1 MKKTRM
7 YERGAAHILAIVV
20 FVLLLGVVGF
30 VGYNA
35 WQKQSTN
42 AGSRPILG
50 ASYDANNPATYKYG
64 ANNLCRIYH
73 TLHMKLTVADKVK
86 PKYEILSNGKR
97 ILYVDTATQKA
108 GTRYFSSSRFEGSF
122 ETATVTYVAKTPTVR
137 TEKVKAKNGKIT
149 TVTKTIW
156 TDNTSTVAVRDL
168 PRCVPTSDV
177 SEFNFYGGGSDGI
190 TNVCMNNGEIVFRWM
205 SASKAPAS
213 TQPKLIA
220 AIDGKTVKTI
230 NVSNDKINTFY
241 YSRVPSKGGQFKL
254 SFTDNKNYK
263 GSKARVL
270 VNRAINTIKS
280 CL

>member
-50 ASYDANNPATYKYG
+50 ASYDASNPATYKYG
-64 ANNLCRIYH
+64 TSDLCRIYH
-73 TLHMKLTVADKVK
+73 TLHMKVAVADKFK
-86 PKYEILSNGKR
+86 PRYEIKSNNKR
-97 ILYVDTATQKA
+97 ILYVDTAKQKA
-108 GTRYFSSSRFEGSF
+108 GTRYFSSSRFDGSF
-122 ETATVTYVAKTPTVR
+122 ETATVKYVVKTPVIR
-137 TEKVKAKNGKIT
+137 TYKVKASNGKT
-149 TVTKTIW
+149 KNLTKTVW
-156 TDNTSTVAVRDL
+156 NESSSTVVVRDL

-177 SEFNFYGGGSDGI
+177 SEFNFYGGGRDGV
-190 TNVCMNNGEIVFRWM
+190 TNVCMNNGEVVFRWK
-205 SASKAPAS
+205 SAVKAPAS

-230 NVSNDKINTFY
+230 NISSNKVNTFY
-241 YSRVPSKGGQFKL
+241 YSRIGSQGNQFKL